1 MSVSGTNAENVRK
14 VILNTAKDIGLPK
27 ETQGAGLVKVSA
39 AVSSIK
45 KAKDFMQTFDAKL
58 VVSGQLNFLTRDQP
72 MDGVIHQS
80 EV

>member
-1 MSVSGTNAENVRK
+1 MACPHVVGAVALLLSISGSNAENARS

-45 KAKDFMQTFDAKL
+45 KTKGGF
-58 VVSGQLNFLTRDQP
+58 
-72 MDGVIHQS
+72 
-80 EV
+80 